1 MKNWLILIM
10 SCVVSRGVSGRGETI
25 RKDNKYTFQNALLNR
40 MHYALLSVETFTCHI
55 SSYQGVEYELY
66 HLLMP
71 CRIVC

>member
-1 MKNWLILIM
+1 M

-25 RKDNKYTFQNALLNR
+25 RKDNEYTFQNALQNR

-55 SSYQGVEYELY
+55 SSYQGAEYKLY

-71 CRIVC
+71 CRMVC